1 MLLSKFLFQNSKL
14 PMKRL
19 GVMAALASA
28 SNASLLA
35 VINHAAE
42 HIKDVDMQF
51 FHVLIYG
58 LVLTLYIYSQR
69 YVLLATCDE
78 VEDIVHQIR
87 CRMVKTLQSCE
98 LAMLEHSG
106 HGRIY
111 SAICNDTQTLS
122 QAACTI
128 VLGFQSIILIVFASL
143 YIAWLS
149 LMSLLLIIAVMAI
162 ATLIYWAKMKS
173 VHAMLYQAN
182 EQESRLHDQIGS
194 LLSGFKEV
202 KLSSRRAEALIDDVE
217 TTSEI
222 TAQLRKVAQRGI
234 SINFMFAQIALFL
247 VLGSMVFVLPVFSPA
262 YTDTVMKTLTAVLFL
277 VGPISGIIAA
287 IPQIATA
294 TAAVENLQEL
304 ERALA
309 SHAQAAQTAAD
320 EAAAFRSLELKNI
333 HFRHERSD
341 GQGFAIGPINLSIQA
356 GEIIFITGGN
366 GSGKSTLIKLL
377 TALYPPSGGSLLLN
391 GRAVAAERAQAYRNH
406 ICAVFSDFHL
416 FDKLYGLED
425 WNRDEAERLL
435 EEMEIADKAE
445 MGEYG
450 FNTIDLSTGQRKRLA
465 LIAAMLEHK
474 PLCVLDE
481 WAADQDPHF
490 RRKFYETLVP
500 SLRERGLTLIAVTHD
515 DRYFHLADR
524 RLHMEDGRL
533 YELGEESHHA

>member
-1 MLLSKFLFQNSKL
+1 
-14 PMKRL
+14 
-19 GVMAALASA
+19 MAALASA
-28 SNASLLA
+28 SNAGLLA

-58 LVLTLYIYSQR
+58 LVLSLYIYSQR

-128 VLGFQSIILIVFASL
+128 VLGFQSVILIVFASL

-149 LMSLLLIIAVMAI
+149 IMSLLLIIAVMAG
-162 ATLIYWAKMKS
+162 ATLVYWAKMKS
-173 VHAMLYQAN
+173 VHAMLHQAN

-194 LLSGFKEV
+194 MLSGFKEV
-202 KLSSRRAEALIDDVE
+202 KLSSRRAGALIDDVE
-217 TTSEI
+217 ATSQI

-234 SINFMFAQIALFL
+234 SVNFMFAQIALFL

-294 TAAVENLQEL
+294 TAAVENLLEL
-304 ERALA
+304 ERSLVK
-309 SHAQAAQTAAD
+309 HAQAKQADAASD
-320 EAAAFRSLELKNI
+320 APAAFRSLELKDI

-341 GQGFAIGPINLSIQA
+341 GQGFAVGPINLSVRA

-377 TALYPPSGGSLLLN
+377 TALYPPASGSLLLN
-391 GRAVAAERAQAYRNH
+391 GRAVAAERAQTYRDQ

-425 WNRDEAERLL
+425 WSHQEAERLL
-435 EEMEIADKAE
+435 DEMEIADKAE

-450 FNTIDLSTGQRKRLA
+450 FNTLDLSTGQRKRLA

-500 SLRERGLTLIAVTHD
+500 SLRERGMTLIAVTHD

-524 RLHMEDGRL
+524 RLHMEDGCL